1 MYWNH
6 NQKKVDSLSIV
17 RNKIVL
23 DQLIKDFRVWIK
35 KIFFS
40 KGEINNSNLGSQI
53 SVLKTQKASLH
64 YCTRPAKNVFC
75 TVEWTKTDP
84 RLFDAMI
91 CQIHLH
97 SAKIYLNWG
106 LQNSTRPF
114 LCQCS
119 SKCPWVKKK
128 CRHKNKVMSVRQDA
142 HFSPAKYI
150 HFNLKWACCYFNLKL
165 TCPNHAHY
173 LSFHLRT

>member
-1 MYWNH
+1 M
-6 NQKKVDSLSIV
+6 D
-17 RNKIVL
+17 
-23 DQLIKDFRVWIK
+23 
-35 KIFFS
+35 
-40 KGEINNSNLGSQI
+40 NSNLGSQT
-53 SVLKTQKASLH
+53 SGLKTQKASLH
-64 YCTRPAKNVFC
+64 YCTRPTKNVFC

-119 SKCPWVKKK
+119 SQCPWVKKKCGKK
-128 CRHKNKVMSVRQDA
+128 CRHKNKVIIVGQDA
-142 HFSPAKYI
+142 HFSLAKYTLI
-150 HFNLKWACCYFNLKL
+150 WSEHVVTLIFSVKF
-165 TCPNHAHY
+165 
-173 LSFHLRT
+173 S

>member
-1 MYWNH
+1 MKGCL
-6 NQKKVDSLSIV
+6 QKTFQEIL
-17 RNKIVL
+17 NK
-23 DQLIKDFRVWIK
+23 
-35 KIFFS
+35 
-40 KGEINNSNLGSQI
+40 NNASDAWSMRRSSQIQQPVYYIEDCHILNLGSQT

-119 SKCPWVKKK
+119 SQCPWVL
-128 CRHKNKVMSVRQDA
+128 RRIADIRTRA
-142 HFSPAKYI
+142 
-150 HFNLKWACCYFNLKL
+150 
-165 TCPNHAHY
+165 Y
-173 LSFHLRT
+173 LWGKIPTFLLQSTL